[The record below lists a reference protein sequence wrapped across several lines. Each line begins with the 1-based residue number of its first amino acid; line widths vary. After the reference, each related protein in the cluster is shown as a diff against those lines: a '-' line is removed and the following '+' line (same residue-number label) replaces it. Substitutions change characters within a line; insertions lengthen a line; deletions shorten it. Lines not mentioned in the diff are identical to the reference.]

1 MVWFMIRMEGE
12 GLNAEMTGELPV
24 LWGLI
29 KVKKTLTIAG
39 FYATR
44 YAEAEDADTAI
55 DLVRSSI
62 KKDLAEA
69 LANSRGSRDG
79 LVLRVDGIETVA
91 PQDVDA
97 NAKGFT
103 FFKA

>member
-1 MVWFMIRMEGE
+1 MTWFMIRMEGE
-12 GLNAEMTGELPV
+12 GLKTEMPGELPV

-29 KVKKTLTIAG
+29 KVKKTISIAG

-44 YAEAEDADTAI
+44 YVEAEDADTAI
-55 DLVRSSI
+55 ELVRTSI
-62 KKDLAEA
+62 KNDLAEA
-69 LANSRGSRDG
+69 LANSGGSRDG
-79 LVLRVDGIETVA
+79 LVLKVDGIETVA

-103 FFKA
+103 FFKE